1 MVRCD
6 KHGAFLA
13 DVGRYPKQNGPLAVG
28 PRQISEILYFGPLKP
43 GSPWEALKVVLK
55 CFVHANNLDAPM
67 RLFTGSCKV
76 GVFTAKDVPGE
87 LFRQIPHLRRKH
99 PTRSL
104 VIQTG
109 PHGEDHAT
117 DPVQYALLTV
127 VSDSKNRTILLDGM
141 IQFSTTPQF
150 PPSPTV
156 PAEWPSSHYRDLKNC
171 GFQSF
176 HLVSQ
181 RRGPRGK

>member
-1 MVRCD
+1 MISIQPPSLPGLD
-6 KHGAFLA
+6 DDELGAFL

-55 CFVHANNLDAPM
+55 SFAHANNLDTSM
-67 RLFTGSCKV
+67 KLFTGSCKV
-76 GVFTAKDVPGE
+76 GVFTAKDVPSE
-87 LFRQIPHLRRKH
+87 LHQQIPHLRRKH
-99 PTRSL
+99 PTRTL

-109 PHGEDHAT
+109 LHSADCAT
-117 DPVQYALLTV
+117 DQAQYALVTV

-150 PPSPTV
+150 QPGNII
-156 PAEWPSSHYRDLKNC
+156 E
-171 GFQSF
+171 
-176 HLVSQ
+176 
-181 RRGPRGK
+181 